1 MATKWS
7 FLERNRLVV
16 ALGEALI
23 VAQADLK
30 SGSMQSAMIA
40 NKLGIPVFV
49 FPHKMN
55 ESRGTNM
62 LLEEKRANLIYDID
76 KFCDSFLSK
85 KTQKNLFDFDDELL
99 NFAMQNDDLNAVL
112 AKFGDM
118 VYEYELDGKIEIF
131 GTKVVV
137 K

>member
-1 MATKWS
+1 
-7 FLERNRLVV
+7 
-16 ALGEALI
+16 
-23 VAQADLK
+23 
-30 SGSMQSAMIA
+30 
-40 NKLGIPVFV
+40 
-49 FPHKMN
+49 
-55 ESRGTNM
+55 M
-62 LLEEKRANLIYDID
+62 LLGEKRANLIYDID

-137 K
+137 R